1 MFSSIR
7 TKLTLLYV
15 GILAA
20 FMITIAA
27 VTYYAIIRSMD
38 RDLNVRL
45 LEMSNNFAVALAAE
59 QEDSKDDSEGHDAVA
74 ETASEMRFRDY
85 QFIVYSP
92 EGKLLAS
99 TAGFDIPFTEGTEL
113 GHFANLNI
121 DGKQMKVFR
130 TGIRSGG
137 ETLHLYVTHSLD
149 ERTAMESELVRI
161 FLVGFPLTLIFAGL
175 CGYFLARRSL
185 GPMVE
190 MGRQAGRI
198 SAQNLDE
205 RLLVKNRKD
214 ELGQLAEIFNRLLSR
229 LDAAF
234 KQQRR
239 FMADASHELRTP
251 LAIVR
256 GESEVALSNP
266 ERSAVEYRES
276 LAIVHD
282 ESKRLTRIVEDLF
295 TLARADA
302 GQIKARLAPVY
313 LDEIVND
320 SVRSI
325 SVLAREKNIKV
336 EVISAAEMPMNGDE
350 PLLHRLFLNMLD
362 NAVKYGRENGI
373 VAVNCSTTPAG
384 TYVVSIS
391 DNGIGIPTDEQGSIF
406 ERFYRVDKARS
417 RSTKTGSS
425 GAGLGLAIAS
435 WIAEIHGGKIDLISS
450 DEHGSSFSVE
460 FIRDGMKNRPR
471 RAEI

>member
-1 MFSSIR
+1 
-7 TKLTLLYV
+7 
-15 GILAA
+15 
-20 FMITIAA
+20 
-27 VTYYAIIRSMD
+27 
-38 RDLNVRL
+38 
-45 LEMSNNFAVALAAE
+45 
-59 QEDSKDDSEGHDAVA
+59 
-74 ETASEMRFRDY
+74 
-85 QFIVYSP
+85 
-92 EGKLLAS
+92 
-99 TAGFDIPFTEGTEL
+99 
-113 GHFANLNI
+113 
-121 DGKQMKVFR
+121 
-130 TGIRSGG
+130 
-137 ETLHLYVTHSLD
+137 
-149 ERTAMESELVRI
+149 
-161 FLVGFPLTLIFAGL
+161 
-175 CGYFLARRSL
+175 
-185 GPMVE
+185 
-190 MGRQAGRI
+190 
-198 SAQNLDE
+198 
-205 RLLVKNRKD
+205 
-214 ELGQLAEIFNRLLSR
+214 
-229 LDAAF
+229 
-234 KQQRR
+234 
-239 FMADASHELRTP
+239 

-325 SVLAREKNIKV
+325 SVLAREKNIKL
-336 EVISAAEMPMNGDE
+336 EVITTAEMPMNGDE
-350 PLLHRLFLNMLD
+350 LLLHRLFLNMLD

-391 DNGIGIPTDEQGSIF
+391 DNGIGIPTDEQGSVF

-460 FIRDGMKNRPR
+460 FIRDGMKNRPK

>member
-1 MFSSIR
+1 MFSSIL
-7 TKLTLLYV
+7 TKLTLLYI

-45 LEMSNNFAVALAAE
+45 LEMSNNFATALAAE
-59 QEDSKDDSEGHDAVA
+59 QEDLKNDPDSDPVA

-92 EGKLLAS
+92 EGKLRAS

-121 DGKQMKVFR
+121 DGKQMKVLR

-149 ERTAMESELVRI
+149 ERTAMESELSRI

-239 FMADASHELRTP
+239 FM
-251 LAIVR
+251 
-256 GESEVALSNP
+256 
-266 ERSAVEYRES
+266 
-276 LAIVHD
+276 
-282 ESKRLTRIVEDLF
+282 
-295 TLARADA
+295 
-302 GQIKARLAPVY
+302 
-313 LDEIVND
+313 
-320 SVRSI
+320 
-325 SVLAREKNIKV
+325 
-336 EVISAAEMPMNGDE
+336 
-350 PLLHRLFLNMLD
+350 
-362 NAVKYGRENGI
+362 
-373 VAVNCSTTPAG
+373 
-384 TYVVSIS
+384 
-391 DNGIGIPTDEQGSIF
+391 
-406 ERFYRVDKARS
+406 
-417 RSTKTGSS
+417 
-425 GAGLGLAIAS
+425 
-435 WIAEIHGGKIDLISS
+435 
-450 DEHGSSFSVE
+450 
-460 FIRDGMKNRPR
+460 
-471 RAEI
+471 